1 MRRGSLSRVLA
12 ASALAALLAL
22 PALTGASPISAE
34 SEAPPPARPD
44 AWALLAPEALLR
56 SDAALDA
63 APESLRP
70 AADPALGILR
80 GAGMAAGLASGIDID
95 PAAATLREQL
105 RSFINVERL
114 AGGPPAAAPPGRGPA
129 QQQPRDE
136 FAGVDAFAAADEWM
150 RDTVQTLVQAALR
163 PEINA
168 QGKASFSVLG
178 MGEFS
183 VTVAGDRSSLSLN
196 QGNELLFVAH
206 RANPWVAGGT
216 RYPES
221 LGSEPLLSEEPVS
234 VPKLREAIEFVTE
247 AATHPLSLLVYC
259 IMAAYVLLWSLLS
272 KPAKARG
279 RSSAVAAAA
288 REETAAPTPLP
299 RERRQRRVHRLH
311 TGGLQRAAIDDAA
324 PSVPEPKQRK
334 RVRIRVRVKK
344 RLSSARP

>member
-1 MRRGSLSRVLA
+1 
-12 ASALAALLAL
+12 
-22 PALTGASPISAE
+22 
-34 SEAPPPARPD
+34 
-44 AWALLAPEALLR
+44 
-56 SDAALDA
+56 
-63 APESLRP
+63 
-70 AADPALGILR
+70 
-80 GAGMAAGLASGIDID
+80 
-95 PAAATLREQL
+95 
-105 RSFINVERL
+105 
-114 AGGPPAAAPPGRGPA
+114 
-129 QQQPRDE
+129 
-136 FAGVDAFAAADEWM
+136 
-150 RDTVQTLVQAALR
+150 
-163 PEINA
+163 
-168 QGKASFSVLG
+168 

-299 RERRQRRVHRLH
+299 RERRQRRVRRLH